1 MATVSRIFFLGLI
14 LSLPQVS
21 EAQTQIVKANN
32 TTTLD
37 SAGSWVGGVA
47 PGSADIAVYSSSILA
62 ANSTSV
68 GAGVSFG
75 GIQFS
80 DNPGGNIAISAGTG
94 TLALGLSGIDIRNS
108 TNRTLTIAAPIAL
121 NADQT
126 WITGNFGTV
135 PSSSSQITTSNT
147 ISGSSKL
154 TIDGTADTA
163 AVMQNSSVYLNALN
177 TYSGGTVLNARGV
190 LRVATNVPTF
200 FAGAPTASSI
210 GVGSLS
216 IYGGMIFGASSG
228 SIGPQLIT
236 VTNDFAVNYGTS
248 PLNGRFT
255 IAGGTMDLAGGTRT
269 VSLGRF
275 STSTTA
281 MTGGYESFRFTV
293 SANAPATVITNGTL
307 RFVRGNTGAASD
319 YVSVTFGANTGTAA
333 GSGFV
338 FGSNVITT
346 LGTGTPFG
354 TTQATLPYVTVEAG
368 GYFNLSDAANARS
381 PSIRTLSGDGVV
393 TSLANM
399 AAANTA
405 TLTINPQSG
414 DTATFSGQIINGSSI
429 AGTLGGGFGTN
440 VIVALTKSGTGT
452 QILSGSNNMSGAIS
466 VGAGELRFMKRNSLY
481 AGNSNLWTGL
491 SVASGATLGLSLG
504 GTNGFISSDLDV
516 LAANTNIM
524 KAGSKLGLDV
534 ASSNGPLT
542 LSTILSNSVNANG
555 ITFNKT
561 GNGQLNL
568 SGYTG
573 IYTNPVTISGG
584 TLKFTQLSTY
594 SGTPAITGGG
604 VLDLGGASFLIPN
617 SVTLTSGSMVNFTAG
632 VSDPFAPTT
641 DPSYTGFSFSV
652 NNFNGNGRTIR
663 LTNST
668 LTVTGN
674 VTTNAFNISGV
685 AGALRLNGVTT
696 NTSGYSLSRIAFQN
710 LTTGDLGYAAT
721 DTIEIDPPD
730 LPGGVQATATLGS
743 LVNVSTNTF
752 NTFTSATLNNA
763 GSGYSKPPAVRII
776 TSTGSNLVTY
786 AELKEVGTINI
797 QNGGVMEFATNS
809 SFSSLRPINPGD
821 TNGGTVWV
829 NGGKVF
835 TKWSVIGSGTNKSG
849 LLKVSGGSLVIDP
862 YSANALYFSQYTGSG
877 SLLLEGGEI
886 QSPSIKVSGGGAANI
901 RITGGTYLATTPTA
915 VSGTVFS
922 GSQGAT
928 NVSFSMEGGSLL
940 ATNSSFNFGYGVSNG
955 NSVFTQTNGTIKTL
969 EMNAQSG
976 TFVMSGGTNECNG
989 MVVGSVSGSPATFT
1003 QSGGLILINGG
1014 SGSVVAANDFV
1025 IGNGSGSGTYTLN
1038 AGVLQVFGKI
1048 RKDVGTGALV
1058 LNGGTVRYTNSINQ
1072 TNFISDVDTTVGTNG
1087 AIFEITDPN
1096 VTNSIQTNLKQ
1107 VSIDQ
1112 PGKLEKRGLGS
1123 LSIGRALLNYTGSTL
1138 IEAGKLVV
1146 TGTNFTAEIAN
1157 NAVNMSFNP
1166 APAANIPATNTYS
1179 VLPGALANGTTAIL
1193 ATQLNTNNQTITF
1206 NPSLGTAKVV
1216 TTVLATP
1223 PVINSTSSFSGTVGV
1238 DFSSQITASGDSP
1251 ITYSGTDLPGGLSV
1265 STNGLITG
1273 RPTTAG
1279 TFTNSVLTA
1288 INAAG
1293 TNNQSVTFV
1302 IAPGGPTFASSYTN
1316 NLTDVAPNGLTYL
1329 ANYAFGG
1336 SSSSA
1341 AALPYQDKSD
1351 SLKLTL
1357 IAYVRTNDNTVSV
1370 KGEKGSSLNN
1380 WDTNLI
1386 NGVPAG
1392 DNIGAPAG
1400 TQKQIFSVTNS
1411 GDRLFLRLKVTK

>member
-1 MATVSRIFFLGLI
+1 
-14 LSLPQVS
+14 
-21 EAQTQIVKANN
+21 
-32 TTTLD
+32 
-37 SAGSWVGGVA
+37 
-47 PGSADIAVYSSSILA
+47 
-62 ANSTSV
+62 
-68 GAGVSFG
+68 
-75 GIQFS
+75 
-80 DNPGGNIAISAGTG
+80 
-94 TLALGLSGIDIRNS
+94 
-108 TNRTLTIAAPIAL
+108 
-121 NADQT
+121 
-126 WITGNFGTV
+126 
-135 PSSSSQITTSNT
+135 
-147 ISGSSKL
+147 
-154 TIDGTADTA
+154 
-163 AVMQNSSVYLNALN
+163 
-177 TYSGGTVLNARGV
+177 
-190 LRVATNVPTF
+190 
-200 FAGAPTASSI
+200 
-210 GVGSLS
+210 
-216 IYGGMIFGASSG
+216 
-228 SIGPQLIT
+228 
-236 VTNDFAVNYGTS
+236 
-248 PLNGRFT
+248 
-255 IAGGTMDLAGGTRT
+255 
-269 VSLGRF
+269 
-275 STSTTA
+275 
-281 MTGGYESFRFTV
+281 
-293 SANAPATVITNGTL
+293 
-307 RFVRGNTGAASD
+307 
-319 YVSVTFGANTGTAA
+319 
-333 GSGFV
+333 
-338 FGSNVITT
+338 
-346 LGTGTPFG
+346 
-354 TTQATLPYVTVEAG
+354 
-368 GYFNLSDAANARS
+368 
-381 PSIRTLSGDGVV
+381 
-393 TSLANM
+393 
-399 AAANTA
+399 
-405 TLTINPQSG
+405 
-414 DTATFSGQIINGSSI
+414 
-429 AGTLGGGFGTN
+429 
-440 VIVALTKSGTGT
+440 
-452 QILSGSNNMSGAIS
+452 
-466 VGAGELRFMKRNSLY
+466 
-481 AGNSNLWTGL
+481 
-491 SVASGATLGLSLG
+491 
-504 GTNGFISSDLDV
+504 
-516 LAANTNIM
+516 
-524 KAGSKLGLDV
+524 
-534 ASSNGPLT
+534 
-542 LSTILSNSVNANG
+542 
-555 ITFNKT
+555 
-561 GNGQLNL
+561 
-568 SGYTG
+568 
-573 IYTNPVTISGG
+573 
-584 TLKFTQLSTY
+584 
-594 SGTPAITGGG
+594 
-604 VLDLGGASFLIPN
+604 
-617 SVTLTSGSMVNFTAG
+617 
-632 VSDPFAPTT
+632 
-641 DPSYTGFSFSV
+641 
-652 NNFNGNGRTIR
+652 
-663 LTNST
+663 
-668 LTVTGN
+668 
-674 VTTNAFNISGV
+674 
-685 AGALRLNGVTT
+685 
-696 NTSGYSLSRIAFQN
+696 
-710 LTTGDLGYAAT
+710 
-721 DTIEIDPPD
+721 
-730 LPGGVQATATLGS
+730 
-743 LVNVSTNTF
+743 
-752 NTFTSATLNNA
+752 
-763 GSGYSKPPAVRII
+763 
-776 TSTGSNLVTY
+776 
-786 AELKEVGTINI
+786 
-797 QNGGVMEFATNS
+797 MEFATNS

-862 YSANALYFSQYTGSG
+862 YSANALYFGQLTGSG

-901 RITGGTYLATTPTA
+901 RITGGSYLATTPTA

-922 GSQGAT
+922 TPQGAT

-976 TFVMSGGTNECNG
+976 TFVMSGGTNECSG

-1025 IGNGSGSGTYTLN
+1025 FGNGSGSGTYTLN

-1048 RKDVGTGALV
+1048 RKDLGTGALV
-1058 LNGGTVRYTNSINQ
+1058 LNGGTIRYTNSINQ
-1072 TNFISDVDTTVGTNG
+1072 TNFISGVDTTVGTNG

-1166 APAANIPATNTYS
+1166 APAANIPATNTYY

-1273 RPTTAG
+1273 MPTTAG

-1329 ANYAFGG
+1329 GNYAFGG

-1351 SLKLTL
+1351 PSKLTL

-1392 DNIGAPAG
+1392 DNFGAPAG